1 MKIHIIITHDCYIT
15 VCLFHSTRQCDMLPR
30 NCSYPGE
37 SVPFLSFNVFLG
49 KFCHIKPIYR
59 VALPTVK
66 YYWSKTVMA
75 FIADRQITQYCFVS
89 DVFVVFLVNIFVM
102 WVVDKWPRKST
113 FFGKNYF
120 LRKNTNLWSMKTA
133 VSENSSGH
141 SFCHWLHIFFSRF
154 HSTVL

>member
-113 FFGKNYF
+113 FFGKNNF
-120 LRKNTNLWSMKTA
+120 LRKNTHLWSMKTA

-141 SFCHWLHIFFSRF
+141 SFCH
-154 HSTVL
+154 